1 MAKPPS
7 KQMRQ
12 QTDAALAERAR
23 ACETLIAES
32 RQQLKQTFKQSKREK
47 LQRTIE
53 GATKGLEAVRHEI
66 ARRQMEEANGHSN

>member
-1 MAKPPS
+1 MAKPPA
-7 KQMRQ
+7 KQMTQ

-47 LQRTIE
+47 LQRTID
-53 GATKGLEAVRHEI
+53 GATKGLAAVRHEI
-66 ARRQMEEANGHSN
+66 ARRQMDIAHDHD

>member
-32 RQQLKQTFKQSKREK
+32 RQQLKQTFKQSQREK

-53 GATKGLEAVRHEI
+53 RCDEGT
-66 ARRQMEEANGHSN
+66 

>member
-23 ACETLIAES
+23 LCETLIAES
-32 RQQLKQTFKQSKREK
+32 RQQLKHTFKQSKREK

-66 ARRQMEEANGHSN
+66 ARRQMDIAHDHD

>member
-1 MAKPPS
+1 MAKPPA
-7 KQMRQ
+7 KQMTQ
-12 QTDAALAERAR
+12 QTDAALTERAR

-47 LQRTIE
+47 LQRTID

-66 ARRQMEEANGHSN
+66 ARRAQMEEV